1 MPYEVQHYTLAEGWK
16 NTWSYDEGDGE
27 FHVETFATRDEAEAA
42 LDEFFADRAAD
53 IAAGL
58 SAPYSRDEF
67 RVAFVSKA
75 AAHSNNQPTG
85 ERL

>member
-1 MPYEVQHYTLAEGWK
+1 MHYEVQHYTLADGWK

-42 LDEFFADRAAD
+42 LDEFFADVAED
-53 IAAGL
+53 IAAGFC
-58 SAPYSRDEF
+58 PPCSRDEF
-67 RVAFVSKA
+67 RVEFVSNTTT
-75 AAHSNNQPTG
+75 HSNNQPTG